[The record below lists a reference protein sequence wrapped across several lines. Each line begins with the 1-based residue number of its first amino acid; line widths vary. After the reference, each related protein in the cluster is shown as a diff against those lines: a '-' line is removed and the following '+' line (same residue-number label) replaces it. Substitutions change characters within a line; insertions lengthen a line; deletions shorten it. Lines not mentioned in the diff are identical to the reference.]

1 MKRNYLRSAL
11 PYFGAGLL
19 TFVLVLPGFA
29 YPYLFDDFDFLVRS
43 LHFSPALLLPDPSV
57 IFYRPVSR
65 ELYFTLLQVLSPG
78 GPLLG
83 HALNALSLII
93 SSLLIVQIGTHFAG
107 RREGALA
114 GLYFAAFGQIPLLV
128 AWVSGVQDALAI
140 MFTLVAISSECR
152 RRHLLALIAA
162 ALAVLCKETAVA
174 LLPAL
179 ALTNIL
185 FRKGPGESRW
195 RAFDYLILG
204 VFWGAVHPG
213 INHVASRELNGSGE
227 EYLGLGSSRWA
238 AGLFRYLPLLANLP
252 SPGLAVTWPPGLT
265 GIAVVAVVGG
275 VVATRY
281 LPISGRNEGE
291 VRPPRAPFIAI
302 ASLLMLLPL
311 AASSALVRNWAPYY
325 MAFAAIGVALL
336 LAMLTA
342 RFPVRVLLVLVPL
355 YVVSGVHVRGMSV
368 EPGVTT
374 EQSLAPA
381 ASALLRLEPQFRAL
395 APTMRPGSQVL
406 VANQYQ
412 GGASV
417 HTHLYVAPML
427 QQWYRDSSIRV
438 VRPELRATGF
448 PAEYLFWL
456 NRELNLFQVDLS
468 TLQPRSVSKQAS
480 YGEYQGVLRAY
491 SRGLV
496 ESGDLDGGVRLLLGM
511 PVRSE
516 TIRWVD
522 RRVAASYLFA
532 FNRVE
537 EGRELIRG
545 APSLS
550 PTAATEIV
558 TELLSQPTR
567 TPRYDSGSFLAFD
580 LDYDEPDAVRGVMH
594 RLAVNQIQAAPRLAL
609 RLLTLRPG
617 DMDAQSV
624 IRDYA
629 PGGPIDRLTPDW
641 SAAPLPLSTAP

>member
-1 MKRNYLRSAL
+1 
-11 PYFGAGLL
+11 
-19 TFVLVLPGFA
+19 
-29 YPYLFDDFDFLVRS
+29 
-43 LHFSPALLLPDPSV
+43 
-57 IFYRPVSR
+57 
-65 ELYFTLLQVLSPG
+65 
-78 GPLLG
+78 
-83 HALNALSLII
+83 
-93 SSLLIVQIGTHFAG
+93 
-107 RREGALA
+107 
-114 GLYFAAFGQIPLLV
+114 
-128 AWVSGVQDALAI
+128 
-140 MFTLVAISSECR
+140 
-152 RRHLLALIAA
+152 
-162 ALAVLCKETAVA
+162 
-174 LLPAL
+174 
-179 ALTNIL
+179 
-185 FRKGPGESRW
+185 
-195 RAFDYLILG
+195 
-204 VFWGAVHPG
+204 
-213 INHVASRELNGSGE
+213 
-227 EYLGLGSSRWA
+227 
-238 AGLFRYLPLLANLP
+238 
-252 SPGLAVTWPPGLT
+252 
-265 GIAVVAVVGG
+265 
-275 VVATRY
+275 
-281 LPISGRNEGE
+281 
-291 VRPPRAPFIAI
+291 
-302 ASLLMLLPL
+302 MLLPL